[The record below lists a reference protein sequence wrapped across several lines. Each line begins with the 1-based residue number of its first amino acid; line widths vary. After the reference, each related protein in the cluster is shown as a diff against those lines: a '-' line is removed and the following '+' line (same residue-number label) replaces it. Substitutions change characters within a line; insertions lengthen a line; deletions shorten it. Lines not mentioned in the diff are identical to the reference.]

1 MSPDTHTQDV
11 SALLSGPAAS
21 PPRRGRLDTLSLDA
35 STGLVLSVLLW
46 AKQGRK
52 ERKEEPYP
60 EGSQW
65 ETKEAVVGL
74 GDCG

>member
-1 MSPDTHTQDV
+1 M
-11 SALLSGPAAS
+11 
-21 PPRRGRLDTLSLDA
+21 DA

-65 ETKEAVVGL
+65 ETEEAVVGL